1 MKLLTLF
8 VSVFSAVSASSRTN
22 ESLLSRQLS
31 DLSVKSEADAD
42 GSASPSRGRMTL
54 MSPIIPI
61 ARSHSNS
68 FRDENL
74 SSSLHRDGFRIFT
87 PKHSIK
93 SPIAQDNFDEYLKR
107 FKTSPDG
114 KATTEAVSDDKKEAC
129 DTDDSDGSVSESS
142 EDLMFEM
149 DDNEEADNLKQ
160 TNNLKESSKKSG
172 KRK

>member
-8 VSVFSAVSASSRTN
+8 VSVFSVVSASSRTN

-31 DLSVKSEADAD
+31 ELSVKSEAE
-42 GSASPSRGRMTL
+42 GSASTSHTTPMSL
-54 MSPIIPI
+54 MIPI
-61 ARSHSNS
+61 ARSGSNS
-68 FRDENL
+68 FHDENL
-74 SSSLHRDGFRIFT
+74 SSSLHRDGMRIFS

-93 SPIAQDNFDEYLKR
+93 SPIAQDDFDEYLR
-107 FKTSPDG
+107 RYKTSPGG
-114 KATTEAVSDDKKEAC
+114 KAVTEAVSDDKKEAC
-129 DTDDSDGSVSESS
+129 DTDDSDGSVSDSS

-160 TNNLKESSKKSG
+160 TNNLKDSSKKSG

>member
-31 DLSVKSEADAD
+31 ELSSVKSEAD
-42 GSASPSRGRMTL
+42 GSASPSIGRMTP

-68 FRDENL
+68 FHDGNL

-160 TNNLKESSKKSG
+160 TNNLKDSSKKSG